1 MSRKHPNAITIL
13 ITLGAAAL
21 ALAPAVGAQA
31 DDIPRTADGK
41 PDLSGVYDIATLT
54 PLSRPAKYGDN
65 LFLTAEQAKAI
76 EEEEQAFLAKA
87 NEQSDPNRD
96 APSDEGAAPVGFDDS
111 QRENLGAG
119 NVGGYN
125 AFWIDRGTSTVAI
138 DGAYRTSIITEPAN
152 GRMPPTTDEAKA
164 RRASRRA
171 LTPFRANKGTAWW
184 IAEGGA
190 DAPGPYDD
198 IEQRPHAE
206 RCIMGFGSTQGP
218 PMLPALYNN
227 HKRIVQTQDHVMILV
242 EMNHDARI
250 VRLNSEHDDS
260 GVRKWLGDS
269 IGWWEGDTLVVSTRN
284 FGDRPGLGSASRDL
298 QVTERFTRLDTD
310 TLHYEFTVEDP
321 STWTQ
326 PWKGDYT
333 WPQTTNK
340 VYEYACHEGNYA
352 MGAIMRGA
360 RLLEEEA
367 RAVAAETTG
376 GEGGR

>member
-13 ITLGAAAL
+13 ITLGVAAL

-41 PDLSGVYDIATLT
+41 PDLSGVYNIATLT

-152 GRMPPTTDEAKA
+152 GRMPPTTDAAKA

-227 HKRIVQTQDHVMILV
+227 HKRIVQTRGHVMILV

-250 VRLNSEHDDS
+250 IRLNSEHDDS

-269 IGWWEGDTLVVSTRN
+269 IGWWESDTLVVSTRN

-298 QVTERFTRLDTD
+298 QVTERFTRLDAD

-340 VYEYACHEGNYA
+340 VYEYACHEGSYA
-352 MGAIMRGA
+352 MGNIMRGA

-367 RAVAAETTG
+367 LAVAAETTG
-376 GEGGR
+376 GGGGG

>member
-1 MSRKHPNAITIL
+1 MENTIST
-13 ITLGAAAL
+13 TLLRSALAQVLAAL
-21 ALAPAVGAQA
+21 IAVPAFAAQ

-41 PDLSGVYDIATLT
+41 PDLSGVYNIATLT

-152 GRMPPTTDEAKA
+152 GRMPPTTDAAKA

-227 HKRIVQTQDHVMILV
+227 HKRIVQTQNHVMILV

-250 VRLNSEHDDS
+250 IRLNSEHDDS

-298 QVTERFTRLDTD
+298 QVTERFTRLDAD

-352 MGAIMRGA
+352 MGNIMRGA

-367 RAVAAETTG
+367 LAASAKTTG
-376 GEGGR
+376 GGGG

>member
-1 MSRKHPNAITIL
+1 MSRRHPNAITIL

-31 DDIPRTADGK
+31 EDIPRTADGK
-41 PDLSGVYDIATLT
+41 PDLSGVYNIATLT

-125 AFWIDRGTSTVAI
+125 
-138 DGAYRTSIITEPAN
+138 
-152 GRMPPTTDEAKA
+152 
-164 RRASRRA
+164 
-171 LTPFRANKGTAWW
+171 
-184 IAEGGA
+184 
-190 DAPGPYDD
+190 
-198 IEQRPHAE
+198 
-206 RCIMGFGSTQGP
+206 
-218 PMLPALYNN
+218 N
-227 HKRIVQTQDHVMILV
+227 HKRIVQTRGHVMILV

-250 VRLNSEHDDS
+250 IRLNSEHDDS

-269 IGWWEGDTLVVSTRN
+269 NGWWEGDTLVVSTRN

-298 QVTERFTRLDTD
+298 HVTERFTRLDAD
-310 TLHYEFTVEDP
+310 TLHYEFTVEVYVGQDLRSGWEGCLGGP
-321 STWTQ
+321 LSTSS
-326 PWKGDYT
+326 PGCFFFECGDRASALPRRL
-333 WPQTTNK
+333 WLRWQRQGGLPRSRWS
-340 VYEYACHEGNYA
+340 VGL
-352 MGAIMRGA
+352 RGELSDG
-360 RLLEEEA
+360 RLGKA
-367 RAVAAETTG
+367 SASAVLLRVLRG
-376 GEGGR
+376 

>member
-1 MSRKHPNAITIL
+1 MDNTISAIL
-13 ITLGAAAL
+13 LRSAL
-21 ALAPAVGAQA
+21 ALVLAALIAVTAFAAQ

-41 PDLSGVYDIATLT
+41 PDLSGFYDVATLT
-54 PLSRPAKYGDN
+54 PLSRPARFGDN
-65 LFLTAEQAKAI
+65 LFLTEEQARAI
-76 EEEEQAFLAKA
+76 EEEELAFLAKA
-87 NEQSDPNRD
+87 NEQSDPNRA
-96 APSDEGAAPVGFDDS
+96 APSDDGAAPVGFEDS
-111 QRENLGAG
+111 QREDLGAG

-125 AFWIDRGTSTVAI
+125 VFWIDRGTSTVAI

-152 GRMPPTTDEAKA
+152 GRMPPTTEEAKQ
-164 RRASRRA
+164 RRAARFA
-171 LTPFRANKGTAWW
+171 LTPFRPNKGTAWW
-184 IAEGGA
+184 ITEGSA

-227 HKRIVQTQDHVMILV
+227 HKRIVQTRDHVMILV

-250 VRLNSEHDDS
+250 IRLKSEHDDS

-298 QVTERFTRLDTD
+298 QVTERFTRLDKE

-340 VYEYACHEGNYA
+340 VFEYACHEGNYA

-360 RLLEEEA
+360 RLLEQEA
-367 RAVAAETTG
+367 LAAAAETTG
-376 GEGGR
+376 GGGR